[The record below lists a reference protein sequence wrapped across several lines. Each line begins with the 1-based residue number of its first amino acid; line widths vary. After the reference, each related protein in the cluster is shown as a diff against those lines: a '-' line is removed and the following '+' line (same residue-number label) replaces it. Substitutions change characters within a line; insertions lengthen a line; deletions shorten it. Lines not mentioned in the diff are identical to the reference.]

1 MRTHIRLLCA
11 FGLAAGLPP
20 SLEGQAGRTLRGSV
34 VAAADGAPVADAVIR
49 LLERGAER
57 LTHSGP
63 AGRFE
68 LRVPD
73 GQVRLLVVRI
83 GYAPDT
89 IAVAPT
95 VTSLAVRLRE
105 SAFALDPITVAAEPT
120 YSAASSKAIREL
132 DVLLRPRETA
142 QELLRLAPGLVIAQ
156 HAGGGKAEQI
166 FLRGFDADHGTD
178 VAVTVDG
185 VPVNMVSHGHGQGY
199 ADLHFIMPEAVQLGQ
214 VRKGPYDAEDGN
226 LATAGA
232 IEFRTR
238 DRVERA
244 SVDVRG
250 GSFNTGHAL
259 AVAPF
264 GGGPS
269 RAGGYVMLSGH
280 LTDGPTVSP
289 QNYQR
294 LNGFAKLT
302 APVGSGAELVASASG
317 FDSQWFASGQIPER
331 AVESGVISR
340 FGAIDDREGG
350 NTSRYDVNLGLRSTS
365 GGERRWEARAFAVK
379 YDFSLFSNFTFF
391 LDDPVN
397 GDGINQT
404 DDRWIAG
411 ANGSYALPSRF
422 LGADGRTTVGLGVRS
437 DWADVGLNSSVGR
450 TLGVPRVDARVSEQ
464 HGYTWIKQ
472 DLRFATKVR
481 LQLGARA
488 DLFRFRVLDRLE
500 GTSSDLSHASGT
512 RVKALV
518 SPKANLAVEVS
529 RSTTLFA
536 NLGAGF
542 HSNDARGVILAGSGA
557 RVLPR
562 AVGMELGSRYTWTGG
577 SLSVA
582 GWALDLQSELT
593 YVGDV
598 GTTEPSGRSKRLGI
612 DIEAR
617 VRLAEGLWA
626 DGDLNL
632 SRGRFRDEPDGE
644 NLIPL
649 APTLTSTGG
658 LTWSA
663 RQDLRAGTR
672 YRHIGG
678 RAANEDGSIRAL
690 GSTVVEVFASWRL
703 GGAELL
709 LAVDNLFDVDWNEAQ
724 FATTSR
730 LRDEPAPVTELHFT
744 PGAGRSV
751 QLGAGYRF

>member
-1 MRTHIRLLCA
+1 MRTAVPLLCA
-11 FGLAAGLPP
+11 IGLAAGLPS
-20 SLEGQAGRTLRGSV
+20 SLEGQAGRTLRGTV
-34 VAAADGAPVADAVIR
+34 VAEADNAPVADAVIR
-49 LLERGAER
+49 LLEPGWER

-63 AGRFE
+63 EGRFE
-68 LRVPD
+68 LRLPP
-73 GQVRLLVVRI
+73 GPVRLLVARI

-89 IAVAPT
+89 LTVAPT
-95 VTSLAVRLRE
+95 ITKVVVRLRA

-142 QELLRLAPGLVIAQ
+142 QELLRLAPGLLIAQ

-199 ADLHFIMPEAVQLGQ
+199 ADLHFITPEAVQLGQ

-244 SVDVRG
+244 SVDMRAG
-250 GSFNTGHAL
+250 TFNTGHGL

-269 RAGGYVMLSGH
+269 QAGGYVMLSGH

-294 LNGFAKLT
+294 LNAFAKLT
-302 APVGSGAELVASASG
+302 APVSRGAELVASASG

-331 AVESGVISR
+331 AVERGMISR
-340 FGAIDDREGG
+340 FGAIDDSEGG
-350 NTSRYDVNLGLRSTS
+350 STSRYDLNLGLRSTS
-365 GGERRWEARAFAVK
+365 GGERRWEARAYAVK

-411 ANGSYALPSRF
+411 ANGSYALPSRL
-422 LGADGRTTVGLGVRS
+422 LGAEGRTALGLGVRS
-437 DWADVGLNSSVGR
+437 DWADVGLNRSVGR
-450 TLGVPRVDARVSEQ
+450 TVGEPRVDARVSEQ
-464 HGYTWIKQ
+464 HGYTWIRQ
-472 DLRFATKVR
+472 DLRLAPTVR

-488 DLFRFRVLDRLE
+488 DLFRFRVFDRLE
-500 GTSSDLSHASGT
+500 GTSSDLPHGSGT
-512 RVKALV
+512 RVEALV

-536 NLGAGF
+536 NIGAGF
-542 HSNDARGVILAGSGA
+542 HSNDARGVILSGQGA
-557 RVLPR
+557 MVLPR
-562 AVGMELGSRYTWTGG
+562 AVGAELGSRHVWTGG
-577 SLSVA
+577 SLA
-582 GWALDLQSELT
+582 LAAWALDLESELT
-593 YVGDV
+593 YVGDA
-598 GTTEPSGRSKRLGI
+598 GTTEPSGRTRRMGV
-612 DIEAR
+612 DVEAR

-626 DGDLNL
+626 DADLNL
-632 SRGRFRDEPDGE
+632 SRGRFRDQPRGAD
-644 NLIPL
+644 LVPL
-649 APTLTSTGG
+649 APTFTSTGG

-663 RQDLRAGTR
+663 REDLHAGAR

-678 RAANEDGSIRAL
+678 RAANEDGTIRAL
-690 GSTVVEVFASWRL
+690 GATVVELFASYRL
-703 GGAELL
+703 GSAEIL
-709 LAVDNLFDVDWNEAQ
+709 LAVDNLFDVHWNEAQ

-730 LRDEPAPVTELHFT
+730 LRDEPASVTELHFT
-744 PGAGRSV
+744 PGAGRSI